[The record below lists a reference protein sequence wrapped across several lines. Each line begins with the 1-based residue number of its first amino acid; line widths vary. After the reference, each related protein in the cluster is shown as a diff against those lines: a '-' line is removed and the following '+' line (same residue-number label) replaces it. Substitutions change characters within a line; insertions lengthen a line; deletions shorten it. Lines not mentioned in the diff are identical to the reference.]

1 MMGRKQ
7 KLVDGLEEDVIYARK
22 VYCYLV
28 NRPSVVKW
36 AKRKVNKRF
45 RREGKK
51 EVRDEGTC

>member
-7 KLVDGLEEDVIYARK
+7 KLIDGLEEDAIYARK

-51 EVRDEGTC
+51 EVQDES

>member
-7 KLVDGLEEDVIYARK
+7 KLIDGLEEDAIYARK

-36 AKRKVNKRF
+36 AKRKINKRF
-45 RREGKK
+45 RREAKK
-51 EVRDEGTC
+51 EIQDES